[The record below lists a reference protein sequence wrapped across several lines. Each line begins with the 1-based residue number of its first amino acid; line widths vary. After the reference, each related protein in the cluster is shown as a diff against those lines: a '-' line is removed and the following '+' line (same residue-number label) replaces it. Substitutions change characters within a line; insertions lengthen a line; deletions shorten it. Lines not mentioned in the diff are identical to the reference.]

1 MTFQNRRLHPLF
13 LSLLLSLAVC
23 GCRLQLEPPKPE
35 PSPAPAPSPVEPQPP
50 RPDPPQP
57 TPPQPG
63 GDVRESEFYSAL
75 SRAVLDGEFADT
87 DHLFAFSR
95 YYREKHNIPPGGDVV
110 NREFRDITTN
120 MMLDMQSVREDIASR
135 LQRVA
140 EAKLKGE

>member
-110 NREFRDITTN
+110 NREFWFLSVLKGLVGVEQTSQHHPRDRF
-120 MMLDMQSVREDIASR
+120 D
-135 LQRVA
+135 A
-140 EAKLKGE
+140 EARHQ